1 MRLTLMFRLMLI
13 FASAFMMNAPHA
25 EPQWQT
31 HESIYEVVKSYVAH
45 NINTTAEYEIN
56 VVPLMDRLNL
66 SQCSM
71 PIQAFAPNLPKA
83 GRMSINVRCN
93 GDKKWS
99 IFVVITITPF
109 ENVIILTQSLQRG
122 ETVTERHVTFARKDV
137 SKLHDAY
144 LVQSDSVVNKQ
155 AARNLSAGTIVVTTD
170 FVEPKLVKRGE
181 RVLITSERTGIAIKM
196 NGIAQSDGS
205 KGQVIRVKNQNSEK
219 VINATVMDFGQVS
232 VSQ

>member
-1 MRLTLMFRLMLI
+1 MFRLMLI
-13 FASAFMMNAPHA
+13 FASAFFITINAPHA

-56 VVPLMDRLNL
+56 VVPLIDRLNL
-66 SQCSM
+66 PLCPQ
-71 PIQAFAPNLPKA
+71 PIQAFAQNLPKA

-99 IFVVITITPF
+99 IFVSITNTPF
-109 ENVIILTQSLQRG
+109 ENVIIMTQSLQRG
-122 ETVTERHVTFARKDV
+122 EIVAERHVTLARKDV
-137 SKLHDAY
+137 SQLHDAY
-144 LVQSDSVVNKQ
+144 LTQLNHAIGKQ
-155 AARNLSAGTIVVTTD
+155 VARNLSAGIIVTVKD

-181 RVLITSERTGIAIKM
+181 RVVIVSDSAGLAIKM
-196 NGIAQSDGS
+196 NGIAQTDGS
-205 KGQVIRVKNQNSEK
+205 KGQIIRVKNQNSERI
-219 VINATVMDFGQVS
+219 INATVTDVGQVS